1 MSMNITEEEILG
13 QMGLTDNEIRDA
25 EAKFSRLVSTL
36 DAAQQKTLKESTP
49 TAESAA
55 RTFTPNVTPERLMQ
69 FIRERSPQDAPIVMI
84 FNGLG
89 EVGKGH

>member
-1 MSMNITEEEILG
+1 MSINITEEEMLR
-13 QMGLTDNEIRDA
+13 QMGLTDNEVRDA
-25 EAKFSRLVSTL
+25 EGKFSRLVSTL
-36 DAAQQKTLKESTP
+36 DPAQIKTLKESTP

-89 EVGKGH
+89 EAGKGH